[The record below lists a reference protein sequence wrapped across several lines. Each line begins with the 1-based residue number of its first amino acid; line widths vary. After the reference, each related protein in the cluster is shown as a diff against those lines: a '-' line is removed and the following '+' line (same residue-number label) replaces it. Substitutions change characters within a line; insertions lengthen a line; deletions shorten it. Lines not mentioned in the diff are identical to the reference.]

1 MIKKRLLSLDPREY
15 EHPLDKEAL
24 NKLESIPGVK
34 PLIKKIYK
42 EFLEKFFYL
51 NNYGSNVLI
60 TKDNYPRVHNLLIEA
75 SRVLDMNSVPPL
87 YITCLDMD
95 GKYTLNGY
103 TQGVDEPHILLTKR
117 SIDEFDE
124 KELLALIGHE
134 LGHIKSGH
142 VLYRQIAE
150 LGNSLLDVISQVTL
164 GLGSIPAS
172 AINLALMHWYRMS
185 EFTADRAGLLASQ
198 DLDACIRLELKLAG
212 IPNDGNIESFKA
224 SFIKQAESFKDFDL
238 KGFNK
243 VIRVVN
249 TLYMSH
255 PYAVL
260 RASQLMEWKESGDY
274 QKILS
279 RENLDIVDVVS
290 LNNGFCPNCG
300 TKFEAGNMF
309 CGGCGAKVDNS

>member
-1 MIKKRLLSLDPREY
+1 MSKKRLHFLDPREY
-15 EHPLDKEAL
+15 EHPLDREAL

-42 EFLEKFFYL
+42 EYLEKIFFI

-75 SRVLDMNSVPPL
+75 SRVLDMGSVPPL
-87 YITCLDMD
+87 YISGLDME
-95 GKYTLNGY
+95 GRYTLNGW
-103 TQGVDEPHILLTKR
+103 TQGVDEPHIVLTKR
-117 SIDEFDE
+117 SIDELDK

-150 LGNSLLDVISQVTL
+150 MGNALLDIISQMTL

-224 SFIKQAESFKDFDL
+224 TFIKQAESFKDFE
-238 KGFNK
+238 FSSVNK
-243 VIRVVN
+243 VIKVVN
-249 TLYMSH
+249 TLYQTH

-260 RASQLMEWKESGDY
+260 RTSQIIEWKESEDY
-274 QKILS
+274 KKILD
-279 RENLDIVDVVS
+279 REHLNIINEVS
-290 LNNGFCPNCG
+290 PEQTFCPNCG
-300 TKFEAGNMF
+300 TKIINSSKF
-309 CGGCGAKVDNS
+309 CGGCGTQIKN